1 MSSLNSSSSL
11 PTLKTPVAS
20 VNPTVSANLDESVFN
35 KSITTRP
42 GDTIIIGVLGQEIEL
57 LNIMPMDAG
66 PIPIFILTFQIL
78 GYDDTTL
85 ETTIVVPVS
94 SPIFFQNY
102 SRDHEPIGQLIPFKF
117 DRPQDTIQEKS
128 D

>member
-1 MSSLNSSSSL
+1 MSSSNSSSSL
-11 PTLKTPVAS
+11 PTSETSMAS
-20 VNPTVSANLDESVFN
+20 VNPTASVNLDESVFN

-42 GDTIIIGVLGQEIEL
+42 GDMIIIGVLDQEIEL

-102 SRDHEPIGQLIPFKF
+102 SRDHKPIGQLIPFKF
-117 DRPQDTIQEKS
+117 DHSQDSTQEKS
-128 D
+128 S